1 MVDRGAGVISV
12 IMPAYN
18 EERALPNTLCALF
31 TQQGDYEVVVV
42 DGGST
47 DQTRAIVESFGFIDS
62 ASAPLSFVRYITR
75 YVSRFTFH
83 ISRSKGPRIP
93 DECRSKGS
101 AR

>member
-1 MVDRGAGVISV
+1 MISV

-18 EERALPNTLCALF
+18 EERALPNTLRALF

-62 ASAPLSFVRYITR
+62 ASAPRRSSDISRDTFRA
-75 YVSRFTFH
+75 SRFIFH
-83 ISRSKGPRIP
+83 GSR
-93 DECRSKGS
+93 
-101 AR
+101 